1 MKARLTR
8 HIFGA
13 AALVALSMIVSGC
26 DYWPPALQAQIE
38 QLQQE
43 AQIATAERTKM
54 IAQLN
59 EENTIKQELQARVED
74 LTRTNRE
81 LIGRISALD
90 QALNAERDKTSRLA
104 KASAKPPPV
113 KTAAKPA
120 PKKTAKKKPA
130 QRTGHSIR

>member
-104 KASAKPPPV
+104 KASAKAAPV